1 MKKHKNLEK
10 YVPVVGVV
18 SILLIT
24 LSALVFSRAQQCPT
38 YYTQQQVDTSSCTN
52 SATTGFSIILA
63 ISMILLAVMI
73 AIFVIKKRR
82 EVARDSPIKKK

>member
-1 MKKHKNLEK
+1 MKRHKNLEK

-24 LSALVFSRAQQCPT
+24 VSALVFSRAQQCPT
-38 YYTQQQVDTSSCTN
+38 NYTQQQVDTLSCTN

-63 ISMILLAVMI
+63 ISIVLLVVMV
-73 AIFVIKKRR
+73 ALFVIKKRR
-82 EVARDSPIKKK
+82 EAAGDSHINRK